1 MWGASIP
8 LTGIYAQAGELGSLG
23 MGTYLGYLNATG
35 GSSLA
40 TVLADPDKFPYQFLT
55 GPTYA
60 EMVGMLLQYIAEQ
73 GGSDGAAPRVALFY
87 SNLEFGRDPIPYAKE
102 RAAELG
108 IEIVAEI
115 ETEPAGIDVAPE
127 VLKLRRA
134 QPDYVI
140 FHGYVAT
147 IWPEVMVQAAQT
159 GVDAMFMGTF
169 WAMEP
174 LIIRQLGPLADRYMG
189 VFPYRYY
196 WEQEESATLRLIAQ
210 VSQAEYVPTY
220 ALQAW
225 FSGMILTEV
234 IGRTIAAGLEL
245 TGDNLK
251 ATLDAIEDWDT
262 GGLNRRAGDLP
273 EQLHPGRAHLPG
285 QLGHRT
291 HGPGVGLDRSRRLI
305 GFTRIVS
312 TRPQGA
318 GVRIDA
324 WRDRGVRRRR
334 RRTRPRCGTDR
345 GFPSDVYTRGMMV
358 PEPPATAGP
367 TLRCPDCDPVTPE
380 RPLLFG
386 SRLALCSAHFPSPVR
401 PPAPRN
407 TLLALVPP
415 GPSQDQPSARDSA
428 SYPTSPVQLAGGGE
442 PLRPGAT
449 VCSIYSCFAGGTA
462 REHQD
467 LRPPK

>member
-1 MWGASIP
+1 MKSRGRELMRGVSRNLAAAVLAAALIGAAVPLVADEHEIVWGASIP

-23 MGTYLGYLNATG
+23 MGAYLGYLNATGGINGRPVRLASHDSGSMPEQSLAVFKQVMAEEEDVVAFYGDSTGFALLSAPEVNERYKVLMG

-40 TVLADPDKFPYQFLT
+40 TVLADPEKFPYQFLT

-73 GGSDGAAPRVALFY
+73 GGKDGAAPRVALFH
-87 SNLEFGRDPIPYAKE
+87 SNLEFGRDPIAYAKE
-102 RAAELG
+102 RASELG

-115 ETEPAGIDVAPE
+115 ETQPAGIDVAPE

-147 IWPEVMVQAAQT
+147 VWPEVMVQAAQT

-210 VSQAEYVPTY
+210 VAQAEYVPTY

-234 IGRTIAAGLEL
+234 IKRTMDAGLEL
-245 TGDNLK
+245 NGDNLK
-251 ATLDAIEDWDT
+251 ATLDGIEDWDT
-262 GGLNRRAGDLP
+262 GGLIGVPVTFRNGSIP
-273 EQLHPGRAHLPG
+273 VGR
-285 QLGHRT
+285 
-291 HGPGVGLDRSRRLI
+291 I
-305 GFTRIVS
+305 Y
-312 TRPQGA
+312 
-318 GVRIDA
+318 
-324 WRDRGVRRRR
+324 RGN
-334 RRTRPRCGTDR
+334 
-345 GFPSDVYTRGMMV
+345 S
-358 PEPPATAGP
+358 ATG
-367 TLRCPDCDPVTPE
+367 RMDPVSDWIV
-380 RPLLFG
+380 L
-386 SRLALCSAHFPSPVR
+386 
-401 PPAPRN
+401 
-407 TLLALVPP
+407 
-415 GPSQDQPSARDSA
+415 DD
-428 SYPTSPVQLAGGGE
+428 
-442 PLRPGAT
+442 
-449 VCSIYSCFAGGTA
+449 
-462 REHQD
+462 
-467 LRPPK
+467 

>member
-1 MWGASIP
+1 MKSRSGEFMRRMGRNLAAAVLAAALIGAALPLVADEGEIVWGASIP

-23 MGTYLGYLNATG
+23 MGAYLGYLNATGGINGRPVRLASHDSGSLPEQSLAVFKQVMAEEEDVVAFYGDSTGFALLSAPEVNERYKVLMG

-60 EMVGMLLQYIAEQ
+60 EMVGMLLEYIAEQ

-102 RAAELG
+102 KAAELG

-159 GVDAMFMGTF
+159 GVDAVFMGTF

-210 VSQAEYVPTY
+210 VAQVEYVPTY

-234 IGRTIAAGLEL
+234 IKRTMDAGLEL

-262 GGLNRRAGDLP
+262 GGLIGVPVTFRNGSIP
-273 EQLHPGRAHLPG
+273 VGR
-285 QLGHRT
+285 
-291 HGPGVGLDRSRRLI
+291 I
-305 GFTRIVS
+305 Y
-312 TRPQGA
+312 QGN
-318 GVRIDA
+318 
-324 WRDRGVRRRR
+324 
-334 RRTRPRCGTDR
+334 
-345 GFPSDVYTRGMMV
+345 S
-358 PEPPATAGP
+358 ATG
-367 TLRCPDCDPVTPE
+367 RMDPVSDWIV
-380 RPLLFG
+380 L
-386 SRLALCSAHFPSPVR
+386 
-401 PPAPRN
+401 
-407 TLLALVPP
+407 
-415 GPSQDQPSARDSA
+415 DD
-428 SYPTSPVQLAGGGE
+428 
-442 PLRPGAT
+442 
-449 VCSIYSCFAGGTA
+449 
-462 REHQD
+462 
-467 LRPPK
+467 

>member
-1 MWGASIP
+1 VVAFYCDS
-8 LTGIYAQAGELGSLG
+8 TGFALLSAPEVNERYKVL
-23 MGTYLGYLNATG
+23 MG

-40 TVLADPDKFPYQFLT
+40 TALADPDKFPYQFLT

-60 EMVGMLLQYIAEQ
+60 EMVGILLDYIAEQ

-87 SNLEFGRDPIPYAKE
+87 SNLEAGRDPIPYAKE

-174 LIIRQLGPLADRYMG
+174 LITRQLGPLADRYMG

-196 WEQEESATLRLIAQ
+196 WAQEESATLRLIAQ
-210 VSQAEYVPTY
+210 VTQAEYVPTY

-225 FSGMILTEV
+225 FSGMIMTEV
-234 IGRTIAAGLEL
+234 VRRTIDAGLEL

-251 ATLDAIEDWDT
+251 ATLDGIADWDT
-262 GGLNRRAGDLP
+262 GGLIGVPVTFRNNSIP
-273 EQLHPGRAHLPG
+273 VGRIYRWNSVTG
-285 QLGHRT
+285 R
-291 HGPGVGLDRSRRLI
+291 
-305 GFTRIVS
+305 
-312 TRPQGA
+312 
-318 GVRIDA
+318 
-324 WRDRGVRRRR
+324 
-334 RRTRPRCGTDR
+334 
-345 GFPSDVYTRGMMV
+345 M
-358 PEPPATAGP
+358 
-367 TLRCPDCDPVTPE
+367 DPVSDWIV
-380 RPLLFG
+380 L
-386 SRLALCSAHFPSPVR
+386 
-401 PPAPRN
+401 
-407 TLLALVPP
+407 
-415 GPSQDQPSARDSA
+415 DD
-428 SYPTSPVQLAGGGE
+428 
-442 PLRPGAT
+442 
-449 VCSIYSCFAGGTA
+449 
-462 REHQD
+462 
-467 LRPPK
+467 